1 MVKKRRQADLDIAAK
16 EFDQHTWNRYLL
28 LGFLSALIPF
38 NTLTNPELRRI
49 LFSLKPDVN
58 IPSVSTLRRLLAT
71 EYEKTTQAI
80 RDNIPEGQKVGLAL
94 DGWTS
99 GNKLAISSVIMY
111 YISKNWELKEVQ
123 LAFEE
128 VCGLCPIQY
137 YYNLL

>member
-1 MVKKRRQADLDIAAK
+1 MVKKRRQADSDIAVK

-58 IPSVSTLRRLLAT
+58 IPSVSTLRQLLAT
-71 EYEKTTQAI
+71 EYEKTTKAI
-80 RDNIPEGQKVGLAL
+80 QDNIPEGQKVGLAL

-128 VCGLCPIQY
+128 VGLFPTQY